1 MKKSSIYIII
11 IFIYLMNSS
20 FSISKDVYT
29 SLKIIDGD
37 TIILNSEKI
46 RFYGIDTPEKKQKCK
61 DKSGL
66 SYPCGL
72 VATNE
77 LKKIIISGK
86 LFCKKR
92 TTDRYRRSIST
103 CYVNGVDV
111 SSLMVKNGWA
121 LAYRKY
127 SKDYVKDEEEAKK
140 KKIGLWAG
148 EFIPPWKWRRLK
160 R

>member
-127 SKDYVKDEEEAKK
+127 SNDYIKEEEEAKK

-148 EFIPPWKWRRLK
+148 QFIPPWKWRRLK

>member
-1 MKKSSIYIII
+1 MKKSSISIII

-20 FSISKDVYT
+20 FSFSKDVYT
-29 SLKIIDGD
+29 PLKIIDGY
-37 TIILNSEKI
+37 TIIINSEKI
-46 RFYGIDTPEKKQKCK
+46 RFYGIDTPEMKQKCK

-86 LFCKKR
+86 LFCKKK

-103 CYVNGVDV
+103 CYVNGIDI

-127 SKDYVKDEEEAKK
+127 SKDYIDEENEAKQ
-140 KKIGLWAG
+140 KKIGMWAG
-148 EFIPPWKWRRLK
+148 KFMAPWKWRRLK
-160 R
+160 K

>member
-1 MKKSSIYIII
+1 MNKSSIYIII

-20 FSISKDVYT
+20 FSISKDMYT

-103 CYVNGVDV
+103 CYVNGVDI

-127 SKDYVKDEEEAKK
+127 SKDYIDEENEAKEK
-140 KKIGLWAG
+140 KSGMWAG
-148 EFIPPWKWRRLK
+148 KFIAPWKWRKLK
-160 R
+160 Q

>member
-61 DKSGL
+61 DKNGL

-86 LFCKKR
+86 LFCKKKS
-92 TTDRYRRSIST
+92 TDRYRRSIST
-103 CYVNGVDV
+103 CYVNGIDI

-127 SKDYVKDEEEAKK
+127 SKDYIDEENEAKEK
-140 KKIGLWAG
+140 KRGMWAG
-148 EFIPPWKWRRLK
+148 KFIVPWKWRKLK
-160 R
+160 Q

>member
-86 LFCKKR
+86 LFCQKK

-103 CYVNGVDV
+103 CYVNGVDI

-127 SKDYVKDEEEAKK
+127 SKDYIDEENEAKEK
-140 KKIGLWAG
+140 KKRYVGW
-148 EFIPPWKWRRLK
+148 
-160 R
+160 

>member
-1 MKKSSIYIII
+1 MNKSSIYIII
-11 IFIYLMNSS
+11 IFIYFMNSS

-127 SKDYVKDEEEAKK
+127 SKDYIDEENYDIIPFKNICG
-140 KKIGLWAG
+140 IGNPTEIKVL
-148 EFIPPWKWRRLK
+148 
-160 R
+160 